1 MAKRTLA
8 AGYFCV
14 GRVNT
19 LMGAF
24 IPGK

>member
-8 AGYFCV
+8 AGHFCV